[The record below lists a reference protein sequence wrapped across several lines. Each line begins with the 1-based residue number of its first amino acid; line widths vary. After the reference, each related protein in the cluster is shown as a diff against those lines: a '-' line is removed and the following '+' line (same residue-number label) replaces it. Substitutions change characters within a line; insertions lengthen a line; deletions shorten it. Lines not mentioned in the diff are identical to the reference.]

1 MTTIPFSPT
10 TDETED
16 SLRRIALLAGG
27 IALALAG
34 VVSVIALRFAAFGVG
49 HRDVPFSQ
57 HLQTLIGL

>member
-34 VVSVIALRFAAFGVG
+34 VVSVIALRFATFGIG